1 MAREFERESEFFE
14 QVVHINR
21 VTKVVKGGKNF
32 SFSALVVIGDGNG
45 RVGYGAGK
53 AKEVPMAIRKGIEIA
68 KRNMVQVPLK
78 GTSIPHETIGVF
90 GAGRVLLKPAS
101 EGTGVIA
108 GGPVRAVLET
118 AGIQD
123 ILTKSLGSTN
133 PHNVVKATFHALLS
147 LRQEADVRRL
157 RGLPP
162 LEGDGAAPAPRA
174 PRRPARPPR
183 TESPRRSDR
192 GGGRGERG
200 GDQGGARADRGP
212 EVVAARDVKPAA
224 APAAETAVAPESPA
238 ASPASAPSATSAT
251 SAVNAAAPETS
262 QAAAA
267 TPAAPESQA
276 APVAPAAAEAPEAAA
291 AVAAPAAPEAPETT
305 DGGENSK
312 E

>member
-68 KRNMVQVPLK
+68 KRNMVQVPIK
-78 GTSIPHETIGVF
+78 GTSIPHETLGIF

-133 PHNVVKATFHALLS
+133 PHNVVKATFDALLS
-147 LRQEADVRRL
+147 LRQEDEVRRL

-162 LEGDGAAPAPRA
+162 LEGEAAAAQGPAPARARRPRPA
-174 PRRPARPPR
+174 PPPAPPRRGDRGDR
-183 TESPRRSDR
+183 GDR
-192 GGGRGERG
+192 GGEGGRGAGRG
-200 GDQGGARADRGP
+200 AQAQPVTASASASP
-212 EVVAARDVKPAA
+212 APPAA
-224 APAAETAVAPESPA
+224 AP
-238 ASPASAPSATSAT
+238 SAP
-251 SAVNAAAPETS
+251 
-262 QAAAA
+262 AA
-267 TPAAPESQA
+267 TPA
-276 APVAPAAAEAPEAAA
+276 VPAAVEPDNAAA
-291 AVAAPAAPEAPETT
+291 ASRGSEESA
-305 DGGENSK
+305 G
-312 E
+312 